1 MDVSRFMNEFMTLM
15 KQSIQP
21 FMEKVTRRCRPYTKG
36 VKTQNQPTSTNFEQH
51 VDYVTKQTLNKME
64 ISWYPAVCEHL
75 SDTSIE
81 TSEFILQ
88 VDAKACE
95 CTDRDFIASKRGLKI
110 HCGEAQTSLTSIS
123 KKITIHGKQSTVID
137 GKPVFTLVSFLRWRY
152 ADKYIAESVGI
163 VNLPH
168 DDTQRVVSAGKSK
181 SELRMYIVNP
191 SLWIIHSCASG
202 LVPQIVDL
210 TQSELTSDEE
220 TLPLVQ
226 SSQSQQMDQE
236 QLHLEDKMQ
245 K

>member
-1 MDVSRFMNEFMTLM
+1 MDVCRFMNEFMVLM
-15 KQSIQP
+15 KPSMQP
-21 FMEKVTRRCRPYTKG
+21 FMEKVTRRCRPYAKG

-51 VDYVTKQTLNKME
+51 VDYITKQTLNKME
-64 ISWYPAVCEHL
+64 ICWYPAVCEHL

-81 TSEFILQ
+81 TAEFILQ

-95 CTDRDFIASKRGLKI
+95 CSDRDFIRSKKGLKI

-123 KKITIHGKQSTVID
+123 KNVTIHGKQSAIID
-137 GKPVFTLVSFLRWRY
+137 GKPVFTLISFLRWRY
-152 ADKYIAESVGI
+152 TDKYIADSVGI

-191 SLWIIHSCASG
+191 SLWITHSCVSES
-202 LVPQIVDL
+202 VPQIVDL

-220 TLPLVQ
+220 TLPLDQ
-226 SSQSQQMDQE
+226 LSQNQQMDQE
-236 QLHLEDKMQ
+236 QLRQEDKMQ
-245 K
+245 Q